1 MAYEGG
7 FQIGKEIGAINIPS
21 MDKQLDLYTKMN
33 AARSVNEQRQ
43 KAAREKRVND
53 VIDEQRKENAEFI
66 YEDKID
72 DIGLEKPDQA
82 AAKFQQVLKNA
93 YERDT
98 FAFQKGAL
106 SEKDYTAN
114 NSRRKASVKQVMG
127 IYKKAGDFIEE
138 HKGLVEA
145 GKNNFLND
153 FKAEIIGNHM
163 KHIAFSNKL
172 DGTTEVQTINEKG
185 QVTNMLSSTL
195 ESIAT
200 TEVGLKPDSIV
211 NKLVSEAGFIKY
223 DSASGRYRFTDYAS
237 GKNKERTKRLLD
249 AAFEGYTDGQ
259 YMDLLNN
266 LGGVSTNAEDAKREG
281 LIYIDA
287 NNFLRKSPEEIQ
299 EIKKEARKKMTQYF
313 DDRLELKESRSFTP
327 IGERKVDK
335 SLVSTTRVTNE
346 DANDNKGD
354 RIRFSPNKLQGL
366 PMSYIEKY
374 KGFAESIDEAIAKQN
389 LLNYEVDATKDAKFL
404 GANYFPDKGIF
415 EIEIGYDVIK
425 PSDDLGVT
433 ESTRKPV
440 KSTMYLRTL
449 ADINDFYAGVGR
461 KDLMISSKDWEAKR
475 AEREKAKSSQ
485 GVGSKYKIN

>member
-33 AARSVNEQRQ
+33 VARSVNEQRQ

-82 AAKFQQVLKNA
+82 AAKFQQVLKNS

-127 IYKKAGDFIEE
+127 IYKKAGDFIDE
-138 HKGLVEA
+138 HKGLVES

-200 TEVGLKPDSIV
+200 TEAGLRPDSIV

-237 GKNKERTKRLLD
+237 GKNKERTQRLLD

-281 LIYIDA
+281 LIHIDA

-299 EIKKEARKKMTQYF
+299 EIKKAARDKMTQYF
-313 DDRLELKESRSFTP
+313 NDRLELKQQRNITPSKPGTGTPKYRNRGDGFFILNQKTPLQFKDMEGVMELDMESNNQ
-327 IGERKVDK
+327 IGEKDKDGNLLPISHEKGFIEAVRFHPKDKNKKLVDK
-335 SLVSTTRVTNE
+335 RMYAEIIVPDDTGQKGNFSYSTDENGNPVFTIGGSEVS
-346 DANDNKGD
+346 
-354 RIRFSPNKLQGL
+354 
-366 PMSYIEKY
+366 Y
-374 KGFAESIDEAIAKQN
+374 
-389 LLNYEVDATKDAKFL
+389 
-404 GANYFPDKGIF
+404 
-415 EIEIGYDVIK
+415 
-425 PSDDLGVT
+425 
-433 ESTRKPV
+433 TRKRVLLDP
-440 KSTMYLRTL
+440 
-449 ADINDFYAGVGR
+449 
-461 KDLMISSKDWEAKR
+461 KDQNQASQILNISSYFGIQKKEMPKPYAF
-475 AEREKAKSSQ
+475 
-485 GVGSKYKIN
+485 